1 MLVFILIFSII
12 IVGTIVCICDISKWE
27 TDIAAV
33 VGFILLVSGV
43 IAALTCGIMIIHDNV
58 YWPSRQVA
66 YEQKYEQLLYQK
78 EHIDDYNYDEVVNRI
93 GMWNTKYREEQYAQD
108 SLWVNQFHTYDLSKV
123 DLIELPE
130 QEV

>member
-108 SLWVNQFHTYDLSKV
+108 SLWVN
-123 DLIELPE
+123 
-130 QEV
+130 